1 MLGQS
6 NDPTV
11 GASPYRSAA
20 SFYGATGNPS
30 ASAGPLIG
38 AAGGAGA
45 GSASVSAS
53 PSVAERRAEIVAHHL
68 RVAASLASA
77 VSAIDGSAGS
87 AGSDDPPPLDLES
100 ATVRAEG
107 QFPPGEIGGDLR
119 VTVTNETGMNG
130 AFKSET
136 EAEAAERTDWDR
148 STEGDGRPDE
158 VGGSDPKRTE
168 NKRID
173 SRRGNSGG
181 GGGVGGGS
189 GSGSGGQRRS
199 GGSGDADAG
208 ETSRQNEGGRPPRSP
223 EDGSGSRGRKKG
235 SAKRYPVRRQL
246 FSAGGR
252 RAGAATGGNGGG
264 DGAGGAGER
273 GGRGARGSSAGQG
286 EEWRAPQPWGRAGRA
301 VRSVLRTW
309 GWDTLFWR
317 HEEQGQL
324 LGGGRASG
332 ESGRAEDGAQEEEGG
347 GGEGGGEGSGAGAG
361 ERGRQY
367 PQGAQ
372 GDPLESLDYDVIDN
386 SVYREEQS
394 SHTRTYTP
402 STSLFPLRPSPL
414 LPAVFVSVVFCA
426 RSFSPPARMTFEAPL
441 LRCLKSRPSFSLLFS
456 SPLSSVHVPS
466 LLLPARMLA
475 TSLSV
480 LATPPFSSSLPCY
493 TSSSPNPLPRPPH
506 PARRGKLHQM
516 GYLIVKWVF
525 ALCLGIAFLPSHR
538 LSCSP
543 MLSPAALCRVHLHE
557 PLASHAMPTSLPC
570 PLHSTHPH
578 SHGSGS
584 LLHQPTGLAAFSI
597 NVAVE
602 ILAGWKFGATW
613 WVMQRS
619 HALAFVVYL
628 AFNVLLVFS
637 SSFIVTRF
645 APAAAGS
652 GIPEIKGYL
661 NGSVGWL
668 RMWVVGCLATYPHG
682 YVWWV
687 MQRSHALAFMVY
699 LAFNVLL
706 VFSSSFIVTRFA
718 PAAAGSGI
726 PEIKGYLNGSV
737 GWLRMWVVGCL
748 ATYPHGY
755 VWWVMQRSH
764 ALAFMVYLA
773 FNVLLVFSSSFI
785 VTRFAPAAAGSGIPE
800 IKGYLNGSVGWLR
813 MWVVGCLATYPHG
826 YVWWVM
832 QRSHALA
839 FMVYLAF
846 NVLLVFSSS
855 FIVTRFAPAAAG
867 SGIPEIKGYL
877 NGSVGWLR
885 MWVVG
890 CLATYPHGYVWWVMQ
905 RWHALAFMVYLA
917 FNVLLVFSSSFIVT
931 RFAPAAAGSG
941 IPEIK
946 GYLNGID
953 MPGILLVRTLVGKML
968 GSVGSVAGGL
978 ALGKEG
984 PLVHTGAC
992 LAALIGQ
999 GGSSRYRIPFKWF
1012 RAFRND
1018 RDRRDMVTC
1027 GAAAGAAA
1035 AFRAPVGGVLFA
1047 LEEVTSWWRPQL
1059 MWRVFFTS
1067 AVVAVVLKACMR
1079 WCASGEGASEFFSYQ
1094 LLPMTMLGLMG
1105 GLLGALFNQLTLYL
1119 SAWRRNYL
1127 HKRGDRVKIIEAC
1140 LVAAATSAL
1149 SFTIPFLAPCRAC
1162 PDPMRY
1168 PDIVCP
1174 RPKYH
1179 WGNFVQF
1186 NCPRDDQYNDLATIF
1201 FNTQDDAI
1209 RNLFSSGTIQE
1220 YSATTLIS
1228 FLLIFFCLAVLTYGI
1243 AVPSGQFVPGI
1254 MIGATYGRL
1263 VGMLMVHM
1271 YGQDNTDEGTYALLG
1286 AASFLGGSMR
1296 MTVSLC
1302 VIMVEITNNLNL
1314 LPLIML
1320 VLLVSK
1326 AVGDGL
1332 NAGFYDLHAQL
1343 RGIPILEAQSQRF
1356 MRMLSAR
1363 DAASTKVVYFARVE
1377 MVGRIAEV
1385 LRSTSHNGYPV
1396 LQDLPDGHTAL
1407 AGLILRSQLLVL
1419 LRSKADF
1426 QQSPTERMHP
1436 LQTSSLRSL
1445 GSYSFS
1451 DFAKPV
1457 STKGIT
1463 IGDIELSREDLT
1475 LWIDL
1480 GPFLNPTPFIVDENM
1495 SLTKVHTLFRQLG
1508 LRHLC
1513 VVPPPSRAVG
1523 IITRKD
1529 LLPE

>member
-1 MLGQS
+1 MDHAKGPAGLASSGAASRSGGASNSSSSRLGQL

-11 GASPYRSAA
+11 GSAANNPVTITSPNVTPATAPSSNVTTPRATPSFPRPGGGSAALSPYSAGASPYRSAA

-30 ASAGPLIG
+30 ASSGPLKG

-77 VSAIDGSAGS
+77 VSAIDDSAGS
-87 AGSDDPPPLDLES
+87 AVSADPPPLDLQS
-100 ATVRAEG
+100 AAVRAEG
-107 QFPPGEIGGDLR
+107 QLPPGEIGGDLR

-148 STEGDGRPDE
+148 SAEGDGRPDE
-158 VGGSDPKRTE
+158 AGNSDPKRTE

-173 SRRGNSGG
+173 SRRGNSGGGG

-347 GGEGGGEGSGAGAG
+347 GGEGGGEGSGSGAGAG
-361 ERGRQY
+361 EWGRQY

-386 SVYREEQS
+386 SVYREEQ
-394 SHTRTYTP
+394 
-402 STSLFPLRPSPL
+402 
-414 LPAVFVSVVFCA
+414 
-426 RSFSPPARMTFEAPL
+426 
-441 LRCLKSRPSFSLLFS
+441 
-456 SPLSSVHVPS
+456 
-466 LLLPARMLA
+466 
-475 TSLSV
+475 
-480 LATPPFSSSLPCY
+480 
-493 TSSSPNPLPRPPH
+493 
-506 PARRGKLHQM
+506 ARRGKLHQM

-525 ALCLGIAFLPSHR
+525 ALCLGIA
-538 LSCSP
+538 
-543 MLSPAALCRVHLHE
+543 
-557 PLASHAMPTSLPC
+557 
-570 PLHSTHPH
+570 
-578 SHGSGS
+578 
-584 LLHQPTGLAAFSI
+584 TGLAAFSI

-619 HALAFVVYL
+619 HALAFV
-628 AFNVLLVFS
+628 
-637 SSFIVTRF
+637 
-645 APAAAGS
+645 
-652 GIPEIKGYL
+652 
-661 NGSVGWL
+661 
-668 RMWVVGCLATYPHG
+668 
-682 YVWWV
+682 
-687 MQRSHALAFMVY
+687 
-699 LAFNVLL
+699 
-706 VFSSSFIVTRFA
+706 
-718 PAAAGSGI
+718 
-726 PEIKGYLNGSV
+726 
-737 GWLRMWVVGCL
+737 
-748 ATYPHGY
+748 
-755 VWWVMQRSH
+755 
-764 ALAFMVYLA
+764 
-773 FNVLLVFSSSFI
+773 
-785 VTRFAPAAAGSGIPE
+785 
-800 IKGYLNGSVGWLR
+800 
-813 MWVVGCLATYPHG
+813 
-826 YVWWVM
+826 
-832 QRSHALA
+832 
-839 FMVYLAF
+839 
-846 NVLLVFSSS
+846 
-855 FIVTRFAPAAAG
+855 
-867 SGIPEIKGYL
+867 
-877 NGSVGWLR
+877 
-885 MWVVG
+885 
-890 CLATYPHGYVWWVMQ
+890 
-905 RWHALAFMVYLA
+905 VYLA

-1079 WCASGEGASEFFSYQ
+1079 WCASGECGKFASGGFIIWDVHGGASEFFSYQ

-1426 QQSPTERMHP
+1426 QQSPTERIHP

-1529 LLPE
+1529 LLPEILEERHAEFEDLTWEEGEIETFTPRLLRRGSSAAPQSPAQHLQQQQMEVQLREMGARAFKRGAAARRGE

>member
-1 MLGQS
+1 
-6 NDPTV
+6 
-11 GASPYRSAA
+11 ASPYRSAA

-148 STEGDGRPDE
+148 SAEGDGRPDE

-309 GWDTLFWR
+309 G
-317 HEEQGQL
+317 
-324 LGGGRASG
+324 AS
-332 ESGRAEDGAQEEEGG
+332 
-347 GGEGGGEGSGAGAG
+347 
-361 ERGRQY
+361 
-367 PQGAQ
+367 
-372 GDPLESLDYDVIDN
+372 
-386 SVYREEQS
+386 
-394 SHTRTYTP
+394 
-402 STSLFPLRPSPL
+402 
-414 LPAVFVSVVFCA
+414 
-426 RSFSPPARMTFEAPL
+426 FEAPL

-506 PARRGKLHQM
+506 PRSFP
-516 GYLIVKWVF
+516 LIVCHAPRCSPLPLSAAYTCMNLCSLSALSALSA
-525 ALCLGIAFLPSHR
+525 ALCLAPRPLLGHLSLPRPSLSGPKRIPCHADLSALPSP
-538 LSCSP
+538 LNPSP
-543 MLSPAALCRVHLHE
+543 QPRVWQPSPSTWLWRSWRAA
-557 PLASHAMPTSLPC
+557 
-570 PLHSTHPH
+570 
-578 SHGSGS
+578 
-584 LLHQPTGLAAFSI
+584 TGLAAFSI

-661 NGSVGWL
+661 NGRW
-668 RMWVVGCLATYPHG
+668 
-682 YVWWV
+682 
-687 MQRSHALAFMVY
+687 RSHALAFMVY

-877 NGSVGWLR
+877 NG
-885 MWVVG
+885 
-890 CLATYPHGYVWWVMQ
+890 
-905 RWHALAFMVYLA
+905 
-917 FNVLLVFSSSFIVT
+917 
-931 RFAPAAAGSG
+931 
-941 IPEIK
+941 
-946 GYLNGID
+946 ID

-999 GGSSRYRIPFKWF
+999 HFLLSSPLLSSPLIPPSLSSCAPLHATPSPPL
-1012 RAFRND
+1012 AFPLPPPS
-1018 RDRRDMVTC
+1018 
-1027 GAAAGAAA
+1027 
-1035 AFRAPVGGVLFA
+1035 AFTLPSSL
-1047 LEEVTSWWRPQL
+1047 PPPP
-1059 MWRVFFTS
+1059 
-1067 AVVAVVLKACMR
+1067 
-1079 WCASGEGASEFFSYQ
+1079 
-1094 LLPMTMLGLMG
+1094 LLPTS
-1105 GLLGALFNQLTLYL
+1105 Q
-1119 SAWRRNYL
+1119 
-1127 HKRGDRVKIIEAC
+1127 
-1140 LVAAATSAL
+1140 SAL
-1149 SFTIPFLAPCRAC
+1149 AC
-1162 PDPMRY
+1162 
-1168 PDIVCP
+1168 
-1174 RPKYH
+1174 
-1179 WGNFVQF
+1179 
-1186 NCPRDDQYNDLATIF
+1186 
-1201 FNTQDDAI
+1201 
-1209 RNLFSSGTIQE
+1209 SGR
-1220 YSATTLIS
+1220 LIA
-1228 FLLIFFCLAVLTYGI
+1228 LPHPLQV
-1243 AVPSGQFVPGI
+1243 VPGI
-1254 MIGATYGRL
+1254 P
-1263 VGMLMVHM
+1263 
-1271 YGQDNTDEGTYALLG
+1271 Q
-1286 AASFLGGSMR
+1286 
-1296 MTVSLC
+1296 
-1302 VIMVEITNNLNL
+1302 
-1314 LPLIML
+1314 
-1320 VLLVSK
+1320 
-1326 AVGDGL
+1326 
-1332 NAGFYDLHAQL
+1332 
-1343 RGIPILEAQSQRF
+1343 
-1356 MRMLSAR
+1356 
-1363 DAASTKVVYFARVE
+1363 
-1377 MVGRIAEV
+1377 
-1385 LRSTSHNGYPV
+1385 
-1396 LQDLPDGHTAL
+1396 
-1407 AGLILRSQLLVL
+1407 
-1419 LRSKADF
+1419 
-1426 QQSPTERMHP
+1426 
-1436 LQTSSLRSL
+1436 
-1445 GSYSFS
+1445 
-1451 DFAKPV
+1451 
-1457 STKGIT
+1457 
-1463 IGDIELSREDLT
+1463 
-1475 LWIDL
+1475 
-1480 GPFLNPTPFIVDENM
+1480 
-1495 SLTKVHTLFRQLG
+1495 
-1508 LRHLC
+1508 
-1513 VVPPPSRAVG
+1513 
-1523 IITRKD
+1523 
-1529 LLPE
+1529 

>member
-386 SVYREEQS
+386 SVYREEQ
-394 SHTRTYTP
+394 
-402 STSLFPLRPSPL
+402 
-414 LPAVFVSVVFCA
+414 
-426 RSFSPPARMTFEAPL
+426 APL

-506 PARRGKLHQM
+506 PVPPNTPPSSPPSCACVCSCVRACVRGHEWQARRGKLHQM

-525 ALCLGIAFLPSHR
+525 ALCLGIA
-538 LSCSP
+538 
-543 MLSPAALCRVHLHE
+543 
-557 PLASHAMPTSLPC
+557 
-570 PLHSTHPH
+570 
-578 SHGSGS
+578 
-584 LLHQPTGLAAFSI
+584 TGLAAFSI

-800 IKGYLNGSVGWLR
+800 IKGYLNGRW
-813 MWVVGCLATYPHG
+813 
-826 YVWWVM
+826 
-832 QRSHALA
+832 RSHALA

-946 GYLNGID
+946 GYLNGRKANRLGHHRGRMGRRASRGQVDGLGRKAGID

-1079 WCASGEGASEFFSYQ
+1079 WCASGECGKFASGGFIIWDVHGGASEFFSYQ

-1119 SAWRRNYL
+1119 SAWRRNHL

>member
-1 MLGQS
+1 
-6 NDPTV
+6 
-11 GASPYRSAA
+11 
-20 SFYGATGNPS
+20 
-30 ASAGPLIG
+30 
-38 AAGGAGA
+38 
-45 GSASVSAS
+45 
-53 PSVAERRAEIVAHHL
+53 
-68 RVAASLASA
+68 
-77 VSAIDGSAGS
+77 
-87 AGSDDPPPLDLES
+87 
-100 ATVRAEG
+100 
-107 QFPPGEIGGDLR
+107 
-119 VTVTNETGMNG
+119 
-130 AFKSET
+130 
-136 EAEAAERTDWDR
+136 
-148 STEGDGRPDE
+148 
-158 VGGSDPKRTE
+158 
-168 NKRID
+168 
-173 SRRGNSGG
+173 
-181 GGGVGGGS
+181 
-189 GSGSGGQRRS
+189 
-199 GGSGDADAG
+199 
-208 ETSRQNEGGRPPRSP
+208 
-223 EDGSGSRGRKKG
+223 
-235 SAKRYPVRRQL
+235 
-246 FSAGGR
+246 
-252 RAGAATGGNGGG
+252 
-264 DGAGGAGER
+264 
-273 GGRGARGSSAGQG
+273 
-286 EEWRAPQPWGRAGRA
+286 
-301 VRSVLRTW
+301 
-309 GWDTLFWR
+309 
-317 HEEQGQL
+317 
-324 LGGGRASG
+324 
-332 ESGRAEDGAQEEEGG
+332 
-347 GGEGGGEGSGAGAG
+347 
-361 ERGRQY
+361 
-367 PQGAQ
+367 
-372 GDPLESLDYDVIDN
+372 
-386 SVYREEQS
+386 
-394 SHTRTYTP
+394 
-402 STSLFPLRPSPL
+402 
-414 LPAVFVSVVFCA
+414 
-426 RSFSPPARMTFEAPL
+426 
-441 LRCLKSRPSFSLLFS
+441 
-456 SPLSSVHVPS
+456 
-466 LLLPARMLA
+466 
-475 TSLSV
+475 
-480 LATPPFSSSLPCY
+480 
-493 TSSSPNPLPRPPH
+493 
-506 PARRGKLHQM
+506 
-516 GYLIVKWVF
+516 
-525 ALCLGIAFLPSHR
+525 
-538 LSCSP
+538 
-543 MLSPAALCRVHLHE
+543 
-557 PLASHAMPTSLPC
+557 
-570 PLHSTHPH
+570 
-578 SHGSGS
+578 
-584 LLHQPTGLAAFSI
+584 
-597 NVAVE
+597 
-602 ILAGWKFGATW
+602 
-613 WVMQRS
+613 
-619 HALAFVVYL
+619 
-628 AFNVLLVFS
+628 
-637 SSFIVTRF
+637 
-645 APAAAGS
+645 
-652 GIPEIKGYL
+652 
-661 NGSVGWL
+661 
-668 RMWVVGCLATYPHG
+668 
-682 YVWWV
+682 
-687 MQRSHALAFMVY
+687 
-699 LAFNVLL
+699 
-706 VFSSSFIVTRFA
+706 
-718 PAAAGSGI
+718 
-726 PEIKGYLNGSV
+726 
-737 GWLRMWVVGCL
+737 
-748 ATYPHGY
+748 
-755 VWWVMQRSH
+755 
-764 ALAFMVYLA
+764 
-773 FNVLLVFSSSFI
+773 
-785 VTRFAPAAAGSGIPE
+785 
-800 IKGYLNGSVGWLR
+800 
-813 MWVVGCLATYPHG
+813 
-826 YVWWVM
+826 
-832 QRSHALA
+832 
-839 FMVYLAF
+839 
-846 NVLLVFSSS
+846 
-855 FIVTRFAPAAAG
+855 
-867 SGIPEIKGYL
+867 
-877 NGSVGWLR
+877 
-885 MWVVG
+885 
-890 CLATYPHGYVWWVMQ
+890 
-905 RWHALAFMVYLA
+905 
-917 FNVLLVFSSSFIVT
+917 
-931 RFAPAAAGSG
+931 
-941 IPEIK
+941 
-946 GYLNGID
+946 
-953 MPGILLVRTLVGKML
+953 
-968 GSVGSVAGGL
+968 
-978 ALGKEG
+978 
-984 PLVHTGAC
+984 
-992 LAALIGQ
+992 
-999 GGSSRYRIPFKWF
+999 
-1012 RAFRND
+1012 
-1018 RDRRDMVTC
+1018 
-1027 GAAAGAAA
+1027 
-1035 AFRAPVGGVLFA
+1035 
-1047 LEEVTSWWRPQL
+1047 WRPQL

-1079 WCASGEGASEFFSYQ
+1079 WCASGECGKFASGGFIIWDVHGGASEFYSYQ

-1529 LLPE
+1529 LLPEILEERHAEFEDLTWEEGEIE